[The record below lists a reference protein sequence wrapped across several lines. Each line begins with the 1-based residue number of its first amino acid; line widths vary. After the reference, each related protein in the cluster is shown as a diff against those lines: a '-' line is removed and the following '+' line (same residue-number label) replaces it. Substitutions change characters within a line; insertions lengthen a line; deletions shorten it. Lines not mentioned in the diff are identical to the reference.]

1 MYIVS
6 KKTRDDIVEWFKNK
20 CDNSKLSKKTI
31 GIMMRSFH
39 MNCPIGFFLLILFA
53 PKEICWIVIFLLIC
67 VLLMFFVFNG
77 CIMSMIEHKICDD
90 DFTIADPFLELL
102 DLEKNTKNRYKISLF
117 VGLSYYIIVGTV
129 YYVRFS

>member
-1 MYIVS
+1 
-6 KKTRDDIVEWFKNK
+6 
-20 CDNSKLSKKTI
+20 
-31 GIMMRSFH
+31 
-39 MNCPIGFFLLILFA
+39 
-53 PKEICWIVIFLLIC
+53 
-67 VLLMFFVFNG
+67 
-77 CIMSMIEHKICDD
+77 MSMIEHKICDD